1 MEEKEPLWKRMGYS
15 EPLLNQIERNAKHLE
30 ELIGTPTNG
39 YKKIETKED
48 LEKKRIEKQKLLKQ
62 VVEESIKTAA
72 IDEWNRFQI
81 LIDENEKKKL
91 TKKLIPFIWED
102 IDQDS
107 DNFDQKCEKDDDIND
122 K

>member
-62 VVEESIKTAA
+62 VVEESIKT
-72 IDEWNRFQI
+72 